1 MRRVLLAGASLAVLL
16 ASANVKAAELVVST
30 DTPLSENV
38 TFGTGQTY
46 DSFSNK
52 DNALYGFDATD
63 AKNYDITFGAGTT
76 SVNLTGNGSKASGI
90 ATNGQLTI
98 NAGTFNVS
106 NTGSDV
112 YDNTT
117 QLAGYRG
124 VTVTGEKS
132 ISAKVPQCF
141 PGLPGKQAT

>member
-1 MRRVLLAGASLAVLL
+1 M
-16 ASANVKAAELVVST
+16 
-30 DTPLSENV
+30 
-38 TFGTGQTY
+38 
-46 DSFSNK
+46 
-52 DNALYGFDATD
+52 
-63 AKNYDITFGAGTT
+63 
-76 SVNLTGNGSKASGI
+76 TGNGSKASGI